1 VSSAIASSVAG
12 ADKVSQRAAAP
23 FSGVDGG
30 RSIRPMRMSP
40 WWPAM
45 VVAGLFAAA
54 AAVGD
59 HRLAH
64 AVEAFAAAFAVFL
77 VVRLGVLLSRREAA
91 LAEAAAERARAER
104 LTALATLAAG
114 AAHEL
119 ATPLSVLGR
128 QLERLAASAPPS
140 AASDVAAARAELER
154 CRAIL
159 GRLAAHGDGQATVQR
174 VVTADALIA
183 ALRPAAIR
191 PEVIVDFHVEPG
203 AERLELP
210 LDLVVEAA
218 GGVVK
223 NAVQAARAR
232 VDVVI
237 ARDDRGTQ
245 VVVADDG
252 PGLQGAAA
260 VHAGEPFFTTRP
272 DGTGLG
278 LFLAR
283 VVCERLGGAL
293 VVDSGPEGTSVLLD
307 VPRGVAP

>member
-1 VSSAIASSVAG
+1 
-12 ADKVSQRAAAP
+12 
-23 FSGVDGG
+23 
-30 RSIRPMRMSP
+30 MRVSP
-40 WWPAM
+40 WWPAV
-45 VVAGLFAAA
+45 VVAGLFAVA

-91 LAEAAAERARAER
+91 LAEAAAARARGER

-119 ATPLSVLGR
+119 ATPLSSLGR
-128 QLERLAASAPPS
+128 LLERLASSSSSSAP
-140 AASDVAAARAELER
+140 DIDLARAELQR

-159 GRLAAHGDGQATVQR
+159 GRLAAHADGPALERRLV
-174 VVTADALIA
+174 DASDLIA
-183 ALRPAAIR
+183 GLRRAVVRAG
-191 PEVIVDFHVEPG
+191 VVVDFHVEPG
-203 AERLELP
+203 AETLELP
-210 LDLVVEAA
+210 LELVVEAA
-218 GGVVK
+218 GGVLK
-223 NAVQAARAR
+223 NAVEAARAR

-237 ARDDRGTQ
+237 ARDGRGAQ
-245 VVVADDG
+245 IVVADDG
-252 PGLQGAAA
+252 PGLPGVATG
-260 VHAGEPFFTTRP
+260 HAGEPFFTTKP

-293 VVDSGPEGTSVLLD
+293 VVDSGPDGTSVLLD
-307 VPRGVAP
+307 VPMTEAAS